1 MLTFKVQD
9 MTCGHCA
16 STITRAVA
24 EVDQDAKVTVD
35 LSGHL
40 VTVESAKADAETLGE
55 AIAQAGYTP
64 VPMRQEPVSTAQPA
78 AKDRGGCGSGCGC
91 S

>member
-1 MLTFKVQD
+1 MLTFEVQD

-16 STITRAVA
+16 STITRAVT
-24 EVDQDAKVTVD
+24 EVDQDAKVAVD
-35 LSGHL
+35 LSRRL
-40 VTVESAKADAETLGE
+40 VTVESAKADAATLGQ

-64 VPMRQEPVSTAQPA
+64 VPMRQEPASTAKPA
-78 AKDRGGCGSGCGC
+78 ADVRGGCGSGCGC

>member
-1 MLTFKVQD
+1 MLTFEVQD

-16 STITRAVA
+16 STITRAVT

-35 LSGHL
+35 LSRHL
-40 VTVESAKADAETLGE
+40 VAVESNNADAATLGE
-55 AIAQAGYTP
+55 AISQAGYTP
-64 VPMRQEPVSTAQPA
+64 VPMRQEPVSTAQLA
-78 AKDRGGCGSGCGC
+78 ADVRGGCGSGCGC